1 MYFDLFQFLVFLI
14 GVIYIAIKFF
24 RSRTKYNLAMFII
37 LMIFLVISSLD
48 LILPGDNVL
57 TKLAN
62 SLGIERDIRIVLAV
76 IISIL
81 FIAFL
86 FYPEL
91 KRFLRRRKMKSK

>member
-1 MYFDLFQFLVFLI
+1 
-14 GVIYIAIKFF
+14 
-24 RSRTKYNLAMFII
+24 MFII

-62 SLGIERDIRIVLAV
+62 NLGIERDIRIVLAV
-76 IISIL
+76 IVSIL

-86 FYPEL
+86 FYPEI
-91 KRFLRRRKMKSK
+91 KRFLIRRKMKNK